1 MQRFAS
7 FRPLIRT
14 SRDDLRESF
23 QQMGQIL
30 LEAKERTRIHFRL
43 LDAGK
48 RVAWTLDVGAG
59 KPTVQDKH
67 VGKAKLEIVTRT
79 GTWGDIAQ
87 GKLSPLEAFVEGKL
101 RVRGDIA
108 MAKRLLKHLCESDG
122 VIEIC

>member
-43 LDAGK
+43 LDSGK
-48 RVAWTLDVGAG
+48 PIAWTLEVGSN
-59 KPTVQDKH
+59 KPTVQAKH
-67 VGKAKLEIVTRT
+67 VGKPKLEIVTRT
-79 GTWGDIAQ
+79 ETWSNIAQ
-87 GKLSPLEAFVEGKL
+87 GKLSPLEAFVGGKL
-101 RVRGDIA
+101 RVRGDIT
-108 MAKRLLKHLCESDG
+108 MAKRLLKHLCEPDG